1 MQYNFRGQ
9 YDSTQSY
16 AVSDVVSYTINGI
29 TKYYYCLSPNDNTSP
44 QYPSNSDT
52 SYWGIINALSNFPN
66 SVDSFIYRVNIQA
79 QDKADIDRINQL
91 TLQTTLSSDE
101 QTELN
106 NLISKHRNKLFLA
119 DDLNAIQDSLSNMQL
134 FFKDKIES
142 YVNSNVNS
150 ITTATNNALAALDA
164 KKASIDLYMDSTT
177 AGAIRTD
184 LGVMSDLTTTDKS
197 SLVNAINEVNA
208 KPSYQKPA
216 NGIPK
221 TDLDSSVQ
229 TSLSKAD
236 TAVQS
241 SDYVS
246 HSGYAVTTNSGNAY
260 SITLTPAPTSYV
272 DGMSIRIKVNADATG
287 ATTLNVNGLGAKSLL
302 NSTGN
307 NVSNLKANGIYTFV
321 YNATTGNFILQG
333 EGSDPSSLITAANGI
348 LGS

>member
-44 QYPSNSDT
+44 QYPSSSDT
-52 SYWGIINALSNFPN
+52 SYWGVINSLSNFPN
-66 SVDSFIYRVNIQA
+66 TVDSFIYRVNIQA

-134 FFKDKIES
+134 FFKDRIES

-177 AGAIRTD
+177 AGAIRSD
-184 LGVMSDLTTTDKS
+184 MGVMGDLTTTDKS
-197 SLVNAINEVNA
+197 SLVNAINEVKAN
-208 KPSYQKPA
+208 SIQNSNLGVA
-216 NGIPK
+216 NGVATLGSDGKVPASQ
-221 TDLDSSVQ
+221 LNVSS
-229 TSLSKAD
+229 TGDK
-236 TAVQS
+236 
-241 SDYVS
+241 
-246 HSGYAVTTNSGNAY
+246 
-260 SITLTPAPTSYV
+260 ITLT
-272 DGMSIRIKVNADATG
+272 DAG
-287 ATTLNVNGLGAKSLL
+287 GYFTTDNVEAALQQVGQTL
-302 NSTGN
+302 NSTRG
-307 NVSNLKANGIYTFV
+307 
-321 YNATTGNFILQG
+321 
-333 EGSDPSSLITAANGI
+333 SLITSVNSL